1 MPQSATAQQARTVSA
16 NASSNEL
23 LDIKSLVLLAILL
36 AAGFIL
42 NMTLGNALAI
52 VGIKPQFII
61 AAYALAI
68 ILTPASVAQS
78 VLYAVLSACVIQLT
92 TSIPGLNFLT
102 EVVAAVAMAPLVKA
116 NIGGSKACPLVSAF
130 LTTLISGALFAVLG
144 TVIMGAALPT
154 VMVKVPLVLGTA
166 VFNAIVVQALYIPLN
181 KVLNK

>member
-1 MPQSATAQQARTVSA
+1 MSQQARTVTA
-16 NASSNEL
+16 TAKQGGI
-23 LDIKSLVLLAILL
+23 LDVKPLVLLAILL

-68 ILTPASVAQS
+68 LLTD
-78 VLYAVLSACVIQLT
+78 AVLVQAAVFGVISACVIQLT
-92 TSIPGLNFLT
+92 TSIPGLNFAT
-102 EVVAAVAMAPLVKA
+102 ELAGALVMAALIKANINVGGKNIAPLVA
-116 NIGGSKACPLVSAF
+116 TF
-130 LTTLISGALFAVLG
+130 LTTLISGVLFAVLG

-154 VMVKVPLVLGTA
+154 VAVKVPLVLGTA

>member
-1 MPQSATAQQARTVSA
+1 MSQQARTVTA
-16 NASSNEL
+16 TAKQGGI
-23 LDIKSLVLLAILL
+23 LDVKSLVLLAILL

-68 ILTPASVAQS
+68 LLTDAGLVQA
-78 VLYAVLSACVIQLT
+78 AVFGVISACVIQLT
-92 TSIPGLNFLT
+92 TSIPGLNFAT
-102 EVVAAVAMAPLVKA
+102 ELAGALVMAALIKA
-116 NIGGSKACPLVSAF
+116 NINVGGKNITPLVATF

>member
-1 MPQSATAQQARTVSA
+1 MSQNATAQQARTVSA
-16 NASSNEL
+16 NASGNGL

-68 ILTPASVAQS
+68 ILTHASVAQS

-102 EVVAAVAMAPLVKA
+102 EVVAAIAMALLVKA
-116 NIGGSKACPLVSAF
+116 NVGGSKACPLVSAF

-154 VMVKVPLVLGTA
+154 VVVKVPLVLGTA
-166 VFNAIVVQALYIPLN
+166 AFNAIVVQALYIPLN

>member
-1 MPQSATAQQARTVSA
+1 MSQQARTVST
-16 NASSNEL
+16 NASSNGL

-68 ILTPASVAQS
+68 ILTRASVAQS

-102 EVVAAVAMAPLVKA
+102 EAVAAIAMALLVKT
-116 NIGGSKACPLVSAF
+116 NVGGSKACPLASAF

-166 VFNAIVVQALYIPLN
+166 VFNAIVVQALFIPLN